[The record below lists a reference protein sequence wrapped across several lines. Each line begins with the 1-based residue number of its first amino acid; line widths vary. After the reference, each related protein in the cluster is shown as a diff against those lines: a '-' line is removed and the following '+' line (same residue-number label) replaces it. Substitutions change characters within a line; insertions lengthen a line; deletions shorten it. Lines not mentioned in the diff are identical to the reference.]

1 MASATGLGV
10 AMVMFAWPCYC
21 RWMGFEC
28 LWLGRFVAD
37 CAISVLA
44 VVLVPLKVAI
54 SSLSHNFFQNP
65 NGNDAPDDSVVVVQY
80 SSSSHIGT
88 RIFAPSFSRCIV
100 IFHRHGSI
108 IRGRGQHD
116 VQRSTDD
123 LGGRS
128 EDKDVRGVQERA
140 NHRLV

>member
-1 MASATGLGV
+1 
-10 AMVMFAWPCYC
+10 
-21 RWMGFEC
+21 MGFEC

-88 RIFAPSFSRCIV
+88 RIVVVQYSSSSHIGTRIFAPSFSRRIV
-100 IFHRHGSI
+100 IFHRHGSSVI
-108 IRGRGQHD
+108 SRGHA
-116 VQRSTDD
+116 VEQRSADD